1 MEDLKFL
8 APLEFSVQII
18 ALEDGVDV
26 IFDTLKTVVLYEWRR
41 HTVVLTKFE
50 RTYKTHIDPLDPD
63 DICPIENG
71 TIDLTRVIR
80 EEIIMATHL

>member
-26 IFDTLKTVVLYEWRR
+26 IFDTLKTVVLYE
-41 HTVVLTKFE
+41 
-50 RTYKTHIDPLDPD
+50 
-63 DICPIENG
+63 
-71 TIDLTRVIR
+71 
-80 EEIIMATHL
+80 